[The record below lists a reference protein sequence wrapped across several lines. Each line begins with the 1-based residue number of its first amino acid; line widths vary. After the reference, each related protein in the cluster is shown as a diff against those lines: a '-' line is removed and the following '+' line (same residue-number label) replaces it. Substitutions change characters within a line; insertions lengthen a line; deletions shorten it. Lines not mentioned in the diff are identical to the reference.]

1 MVTTSES
8 APAKS
13 GAPDSGASENA
24 GAAPAIAVDDRRAE
38 LRAKRHQLAERLGQT
53 TDPAQVVVLE
63 CCLSELQQEI
73 DELDR

>member
-8 APAKS
+8 APATS
-13 GAPDSGASENA
+13 SAPENA
-24 GAAPAIAVDDRRAE
+24 GGALTTAVDDRLAE
-38 LRAKRHQLAERLGQT
+38 LRANYRQLAERLEQT